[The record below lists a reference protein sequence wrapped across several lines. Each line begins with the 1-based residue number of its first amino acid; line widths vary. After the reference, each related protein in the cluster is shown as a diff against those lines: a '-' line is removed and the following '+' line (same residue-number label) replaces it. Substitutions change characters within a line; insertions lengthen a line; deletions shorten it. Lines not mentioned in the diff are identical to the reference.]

1 MMIKIVDCSSWSLSC
16 DLCTINNLIVHDCDQ
31 WSVILTMVSHHPS
44 SVSAPVSP
52 VSGAVSDP
60 SWAELCFLCHICCST
75 VISNSLQN
83 IIQSPLAVLAIS
95 GDFITAVAPVSV
107 VGSFLS
113 QQFNNI
119 IGGNMRS
126 WAYDREENMITH
138 TSYNWLITCINNISL
153 HLLSS
158 STTSSSSSC
167 SESSS
172 FTWRQWTAILTI
184 NPSWWAR
191 GWPLEG

>member
-1 MMIKIVDCSSWSLSC
+1 MSASFLLLVKIYHNLPARGSSLSTLIMSLISLWSEVMMIKIVDCSSWSLSC

-95 GDFITAVAPVSV
+95 GDFITTVAPVSV

-126 WAYDREENMITH
+126 WAYDREDMKTWLH
-138 TSYNWLITCINNISL
+138 TLP
-153 HLLSS
+153 
-158 STTSSSSSC
+158 TTD
-167 SESSS
+167 
-172 FTWRQWTAILTI
+172 W
-184 NPSWWAR
+184 
-191 GWPLEG
+191 